1 MGIRRPVLF
10 GAPHPLFQSNIKET
24 ITMFDMLLSGIC
36 QGFIWAVLSLGV
48 YISYRMLDF
57 ADLSCE
63 GSITTGASIVA
74 MLIWRGC
81 NPFLAS
87 LLAFLGGCITGMITG
102 LLHTKLK
109 IPPILAGILTMI
121 SLYSVNIHIM
131 NLATG
136 KEGTSNLSLLNYKDK
151 TIYASI
157 NGLLG
162 IGKTYSSLLLG
173 LAIIAVVTVLLYWF
187 FGTEIGCAIRA
198 TGTNEKMC
206 RAQGINTDITK
217 IIGLAISNGMI
228 ALSGALLS
236 QYQSYTDVSMGVG
249 SIVIG
254 LASIIIGETI
264 FARAKNFAMRLLG
277 IVVGAII
284 YRVVVAFV
292 IYSGMPS
299 TDLKLMTAV
308 VVAVALSLPIAKNRF
323 VLFTKKKNEKK
334 VGD

>member
-1 MGIRRPVLF
+1 ML
-10 GAPHPLFQSNIKET
+10 
-24 ITMFDMLLSGIC
+24 DMLISGIC
-36 QGFIWAVLSLGV
+36 QGFIWAILSLGV

-63 GSITTGASIVA
+63 GTITTGASVAA

-81 NPFLAS
+81 NPFLAA
-87 LLAFLGGCITGMITG
+87 LLAFIAGCLAGTITG

-121 SLYSVNIHIM
+121 SLYSINIHIM

-136 KEGTSNLSLLNYKDK
+136 KEGTSNLSLLNYKDQ
-151 TIYASI
+151 TVYAAI
-157 NGLLG
+157 DRLLG
-162 IGKTYSSLLLG
+162 IGKTNASLLLG
-173 LAIIAVVTVLLYWF
+173 LVIAAAVIALLYWF

-206 RAQGINTDITK
+206 RAQGINTDVTK
-217 IIGLAISNGMI
+217 IIGLAASNGFI

-236 QYQSYTDVSMGVG
+236 QYQSYTDVGMGVG

-254 LASIIIGETI
+254 LASIIIGETL
-264 FARAKNFAMRLLG
+264 FARAKHFAVRLLG
-277 IVVGAII
+277 IVVGAVL
-284 YRVVVAFV
+284 YRIVVAFV
-292 IYSGMPS
+292 IFSGMPS

-308 VVAVALSLPIAKNRF
+308 VVAVALSLPILKNR
-323 VLFTKKKNEKK
+323 LALNAKKKNAKK
-334 VGD
+334 AG